1 MKRWKK
7 KAVETRMIR
16 KRIAKSIKNKWKNT
30 WMTFDCD
37 IGKGYFVINT
47 FKNKISVL
55 YRDKEDNCLYEY
67 EQLYRFAYFNNK
79 IMKLL
84 KKANVRLRDYTYMA

>member
-16 KRIAKSIKNKWKNT
+16 KIIAKSIKSARKNT

-37 IGKGYFVINT
+37 IGKGYFVVNT

-55 YRDKEDNCLYEY
+55 YRDKKDDCLYEY
-67 EQLYRFAYFNNK
+67 EQLYRFPYFNNK

-84 KKANVRLRDYTYMA
+84 KKANVRFRDYAYMA